1 MKHVSFTSSFRETN
15 RRKRERE
22 MIESTNIVCTSLE
35 SLTYIIIEFNIYV
48 NETLGYIVKILWS
61 EVIPFIRISL

>member
-1 MKHVSFTSSFRETN
+1 
-15 RRKRERE
+15 